1 MKFERSTTNWVIAG
15 SSAPMSLNMPAK
27 VGTTIQSM
35 TVTAIT
41 ATQIRMIG

>member
-1 MKFERSTTNWVIAG
+1 MKPEASTTYWVISG
-15 SSAPMSLNMPAK
+15 SSAPMSLNMLAK

-35 TVTAIT
+35 TVTAMI